1 MLVLSET
8 VKDDKEGRTLVQKA
22 LDEGKALERFRAL
35 VSAQGGDV
43 NYVDNPELLPSAAYV
58 ETCYAERSGWVQ
70 QVHARNIGET
80 AVALGAG
87 RSKKG
92 DPIDHAVGI
101 QVYVK
106 VGERVDAGDPLF
118 AIHAA
123 NQESLESALQSVKA
137 AVALGEDPVDP
148 HPLVYGVVK

>member
-1 MLVLSET
+1 MH
-8 VKDDKEGRTLVQKA
+8 
-22 LDEGKALERFRAL
+22 
-35 VSAQGGDV
+35 
-43 NYVDNPELLPSAAYV
+43 
-58 ETCYAERSGWVQ
+58 

-137 AVALGEDPVDP
+137 AVALGENPVDP
-148 HPLVYGVVK
+148 LPLIYGVVK